1 MKKHIRKDRIT
12 KMPIIIDDNLPA
24 AETLQKENIFI
35 MNEEKAYSQ
44 DIRALKI
51 ALLNLMPTKIT
62 TETQILRLLG
72 NSPLQVDIV
81 LLHPATH
88 VSKNTPQE
96 HMTKFYTHF
105 DQIANEKFDGL
116 IITGAP
122 VEEMPF
128 EDVHYWDELKQIM
141 KWSLTNVFTTL
152 HICWGAQAGLNYHY
166 GIQKYPLGKKVF
178 GVFEHRCSVKFN
190 KLMRG
195 FDDIFYVPHSRYT
208 EVKAC
213 DIRNEPRLEVLAESE
228 EAGLYIAASL
238 DGKQVFV
245 TGHPEYDDRTLA
257 DEYRRDIGKGLDIA
271 VPKNYFRGDDP
282 DNEILV
288 KWRGHANLLYS
299 NWLNYYVYQET
310 FYDMDK
316 IK

>member
-1 MKKHIRKDRIT
+1 
-12 KMPIIIDDNLPA
+12 MPIKIDDNLPA
-24 AETLQKENIFI
+24 AGTLQKENIFI
-35 MNEEKAYSQ
+35 MSEAKAYSQ

-81 LLHPATH
+81 LLHPASH

-105 DQIANEKFDGL
+105 DDISDEKFDGL

-122 VEEMPF
+122 VEEIPF
-128 EDVHYWDELKQIM
+128 EDVYYWEELKRIM
-141 KWSLTNVFTTL
+141 QWSLTNVFTTL
-152 HICWGAQAGLNYHY
+152 HICWGAQAGLYFHY
-166 GIQKYPLGKKVF
+166 GIQKYKMGKKVF
-178 GVFEHRCSVKFN
+178 GVFEHKCNVKYS

-195 FDDIFYVPHSRYT
+195 FDDIFYVPHSRHT
-208 EVKAC
+208 EVTAR
-213 DIRNEPRLEVLAESE
+213 DVSREPQLEVLAESA
-228 EAGLYIAASL
+228 EAGLYIAASR
-238 DGKQVFV
+238 DGKQVYV
-245 TGHPEYDDRTLA
+245 TGHPEYDAATLA
-257 DEYRRDIGKGLDIA
+257 DEYFRDVGKGLDIA
-271 VPKNYFRGDDP
+271 VPKNYFVDDDP
-282 DNEILV
+282 KRDILV

-310 FYDMDK
+310 PYDLDK
-316 IK
+316 I